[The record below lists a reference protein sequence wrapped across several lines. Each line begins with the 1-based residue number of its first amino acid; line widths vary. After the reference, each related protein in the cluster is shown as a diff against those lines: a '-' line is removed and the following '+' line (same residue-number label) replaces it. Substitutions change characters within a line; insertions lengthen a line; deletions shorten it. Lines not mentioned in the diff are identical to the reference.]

1 MLFTEHLL
9 QPSMRGF
16 GGFWLLPSQI
26 RNQFSEAKAGCLGQR
41 GVKLTTKGKGAK
53 REQMETHLARNE
65 GAENKINQSKEG
77 SGEKRFHHLFSKG
90 GSWLI
95 NRNLCCTAK
104 IWPSWKGGNLVGSS
118 LEC

>member
-90 GSWLI
+90 ESWLI

>member
-1 MLFTEHLL
+1 MED
-9 QPSMRGF
+9 F
-16 GGFWLLPSQI
+16 GCFLPKLETNFLKQ
-26 RNQFSEAKAGCLGQR
+26 RQAAFGQR

-90 GSWLI
+90 ESWLI